1 MFEKKIHFLRTKR
14 NEYILLNNLESKQA
28 VNEIWSVY
36 ITRKYIKKGLDLI
49 SRPSFFFFYL
59 IKIFLL

>member
-1 MFEKKIHFLRTKR
+1 MFEKKKHFLRTKR

-49 SRPSFFFFYL
+49 SRPSFLQNYL